1 VPDPRLTGG
10 SALLTLADLAGA
22 SIAARVIAR
31 RRPVVGLLERVQ
43 ADNRAIRRMQQLRGQ
58 FGRGPVELV
67 IPGRRIVI
75 PLAAEDVGRVL
86 AETPTPFHPASWEKR
101 HALEKFQPHGVLI
114 SRGGPCPT
122 AATQRN
128 SIGYRSAAA
137 PFGPVNSP
145 A

>member
-1 VPDPRLTGG
+1 VPDHPRLTGG

-22 SIAARVIAR
+22 SIVAGVIAR
-31 RRPVVGLLERVQ
+31 RRPVVGVLERVQ
-43 ADNRAIRRMQQLRGQ
+43 ADNRAIGRMQQLRGQ

-67 IPGRRIVI
+67 IPGRRILV
-75 PLAAEDVGRVL
+75 PLAAADVGRVL

-101 HALEKFQPHGVLI
+101 HALEKFQPHGVLNYA
-114 SRGGPCPT
+114 RGGPCRT

-137 PFGPVNSP
+137 PFGR
-145 A
+145 

>member
-1 VPDPRLTGG
+1 MPDHPRLTGG
-10 SALLTLADLAGA
+10 SALPTLADLAGA
-22 SIAARVIAR
+22 SIVAGVIAR

-67 IPGRRIVI
+67 IPGRRIVV

-114 SRGGPCPT
+114 SRG
-122 AATQRN
+122 AVRAERRQLN
-128 SIGYRSAAA
+128 EQHWIRSAAA
-137 PFGPVNSP
+137 PVGR
-145 A
+145 